1 MLKAVLQNDIG
12 LVAMYGAHIG
22 EDMKYT
28 DLEKIVTDEEK
39 AVLGAYAKFALAV
52 GELSEAID
60 KLPD

>member
-1 MLKAVLQNDIG
+1 MIKAVLNNDVG
-12 LVAMYGAHIG
+12 LIAMYAAHIG
-22 EDMKYT
+22 EDMKLT

-39 AVLGAYAKFALAV
+39 MVLGAYARLALAI